1 MSKDTFHFRQFT
13 IHQDRCAMKVG
24 TDGVLLGAWA
34 EGGRRIL
41 DVGCATG
48 IIALMMAQRFP
59 RAEVTGIDIDAE
71 ACGQARDNVGA
82 SPFAPRVDI
91 ACKAIQEWTG
101 EPYDSIVSNPPFFVG
116 SLTSPDTRRTL
127 ARHAASLPFD
137 ELFGSVCRLLTPD
150 GVFSAIVPTQAEE
163 AFSAEAY
170 IRGLRAT
177 RRQLVRTT
185 PRKQPKRVL
194 LAYRRT
200 ASPLPPDETFG
211 ATVNLLNPD
220 GSRSDWYG
228 QLTKEFLL

>member
-1 MSKDTFHFRQFT
+1 MSKDTFHFSQFT
-13 IHQDRCAMKVG
+13 IRQDRCAMKVG

-48 IIALMMAQRFP
+48 VIALMMAQRFP

-71 ACGQARDNVGA
+71 TCEQARDNVGA
-82 SPFAPRVDI
+82 SPFAPRVRI
-91 ACKAIQEWTG
+91 ACKAIQEWAG
-101 EPYDSIVSNPPFFVG
+101 APYDCIVSNPPFFVG

-137 ELFGSVCRLLTPD
+137 ELFGAVCRLLAPE

-170 IRGLRAT
+170 IKGLRAT
-177 RRQLVRTT
+177 RRLLVKTT

-194 LAYRRT
+194 LAFRRT
-200 ASPLPPDETFG
+200 ASPPPPGETFG
-211 ATVNLLNPD
+211 ATANLLNPD
-220 GSRSDWYG
+220 ASRSDWYG
-228 QLTKEFLL
+228 LLTKEFLL